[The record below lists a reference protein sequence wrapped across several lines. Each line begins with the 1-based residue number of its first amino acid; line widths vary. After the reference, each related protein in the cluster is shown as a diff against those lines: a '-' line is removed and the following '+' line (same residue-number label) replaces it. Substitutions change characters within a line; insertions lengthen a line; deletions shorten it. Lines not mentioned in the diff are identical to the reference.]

1 MIRKHPRTSDSMP
14 LSPPLGRGVR
24 RGVGE
29 RAQEKSWGDGHPTEF
44 LLHTDQNS
52 SVHSIN
58 KRSLLCFNYALIR
71 LKKEK
76 KKRVITEWQKNQTY
90 FVLFKL

>member
-1 MIRKHPRTSDSMP
+1 MT
-14 LSPPLGRGVR
+14 LATGPPGRGE
-24 RGVGE
+24 GE

-58 KRSLLCFNYALIR
+58 KCSLLCFSYALIR

-76 KKRVITEWQKNQTY
+76 KKESGNRMAKNQTY
-90 FVLFKL
+90 FVLFKP